1 MRAHPA
7 HLTSIVLPAKRSS
20 LAEWGWQSTQNS
32 CPFHGGTMPLPAASA
47 PVSAPL
53 SIRSIGKCLALRQL
67 EIENELRDV
76 VSRII
81 NQVDLSTKQ
90 GRLDINLSLEDALI
104 PILKAAYNLPNLINL
119 NRRQKNFPGID
130 LGDDHDRVA
139 FQVTATTSLEKVK
152 KTLTHFVDKQFYN
165 TFDEL
170 YVLMLTNKQASYSQ
184 SAIDAI
190 TNGAFEFSTKNHI
203 IDLGDILAK
212 VSGLRIPAQ
221 ERVLNDFKIILGD
234 IKAYLDFNA
243 EGNLQSHTLTSNLIT
258 VTPPEKVYVAE
269 LLLNE
274 ASILEQAREHLNF
287 RKNSCSRHSL
297 VKMALLLNGS
307 GTDDWVVFENR
318 IFTFE
323 DINNSSI
330 RHIVDVGTIEAL
342 ESRDLS
348 ESEIDDN
355 INIFKLLLNNHVR
368 ETVKPHNIVY
378 DRREK
383 FFFFKPHNPDD
394 EGRKEDWVGKKKSTR
409 RVYEKV
415 MSKREPTRLAH
426 HVHLSFELSFTSIAQ
441 QWYALIV
448 PSWLYTYDG
457 NRKSRFHED
466 LLSKQ
471 KRLEFNQ
478 SVRNI
483 VRFLAY
489 YLRSINNPI
498 TKALPNNSAS
508 TPALDSPANEVEFF
522 GELLEITCEEKLV
535 EGEQIGAEPDE
546 ELALED

>member
-1 MRAHPA
+1 M
-7 HLTSIVLPAKRSS
+7 
-20 LAEWGWQSTQNS
+20 
-32 CPFHGGTMPLPAASA
+32 
-47 PVSAPL
+47 
-53 SIRSIGKCLALRQL
+53 RQL
-67 EIENELRDV
+67 EIENELREV

-81 NQVDLSTKQ
+81 TQVDLSTKQ
-90 GRLDINLSLEDALI
+90 GRLDTNLSLEDALI

-170 YVLMLTNKQASYSQ
+170 YVLMLTNKQSSYSQ
-184 SAIDAI
+184 TSIDAV

-258 VTPPEKVYVAE
+258 VTPPETVYVAE

-274 ASILEQAREHLNF
+274 ASILELAREHLNF
-287 RKNSCSRHSL
+287 RKNSCSRPSL

-307 GTDDWVVFENR
+307 NTDDWVVFENR
-318 IFTFE
+318 IFSFE
-323 DINNSSI
+323 NINNSSI
-330 RHIVDVGTIEAL
+330 RHIVDIGTIEEL

-348 ESEIDDN
+348 ESDIDDN
-355 INIFKLLLNNHVR
+355 INIFRLLLNSHVR
-368 ETVKPHNIVY
+368 EIVKSHNVVY
-378 DRREK
+378 DRRDK
-383 FFFFKPHNPDD
+383 LFFFKPHNPDD
-394 EGRKEDWVGKKKSTR
+394 EYRKEDWIGKKKSTR

-415 MSKREPTRLAH
+415 MSKREPTRIAH
-426 HVHLSFELSFTSIAQ
+426 YIHLSFKLSFTSIAQ

-448 PSWLYTYDG
+448 PSWLYTHDG

-478 SVRNI
+478 SVRNT

-489 YLRSINNPI
+489 YLRSTNSPTAEVSPI
-498 TKALPNNSAS
+498 NSAP
-508 TPALDSPANEVEFF
+508 TPALDSPVNEVEFF
-522 GELLEITCEEKLV
+522 GELLEVTCEEKLL
-535 EGEQIGAEPDE
+535 EGEQASAEFDE
-546 ELALED
+546 ELTLED